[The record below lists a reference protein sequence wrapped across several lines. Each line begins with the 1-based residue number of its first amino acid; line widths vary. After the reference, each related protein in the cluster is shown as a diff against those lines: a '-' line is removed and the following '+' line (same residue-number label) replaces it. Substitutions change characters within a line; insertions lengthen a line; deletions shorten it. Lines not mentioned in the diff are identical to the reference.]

1 MAHEFPRYLFLLVP
15 SPLPPRIFILQATV
29 CSDFN
34 EKLSNNGIL
43 LTESVISI
51 FQDEN
56 RLCFFFSFK
65 EAGSLTVETIS
76 QVFHRVQ
83 RIIIATT
90 ILQKRRKLQ
99 IFEGENKETI
109 VRMKYVFWESK
120 WFTISSSSKFKLNNP
135 SPL

>member
-65 EAGSLTVETIS
+65 EAGSLAVETIS

-120 WFTISSSSKFKLNNP
+120 
-135 SPL
+135 